1 MGYLRPE
8 MSVKVR
14 HYNESNLYLYSGIAR
29 QEQLEAALKAVFKQI
44 RDHYPEDGYESAH
57 FVANVISDTKGN
69 IFGCSYVWISDPRIY
84 YMLIGRNPD
93 GSERFEEYEDVDW
106 VPPSEPRP
114 EITMSLGVNWADVV
128 DEEEQLEEKYT
139 RPIIRRQ
146 LPPLVRLPGYRYD
159 EDQLKKAAEM
169 VEAERAKTKVSSEE
183 KTPTPTIGYF
193 DCSRAWVSDVDE
205 NDSETTLCCRI
216 APTWVDAEM
225 IRPFFERYSSDREL
239 RHGRV
244 DGVTGMYSYPVITFG
259 NSKNKFTGEPCKMVY
274 VLYSDLCP
282 HDASFALQMTRKF
295 TIENLNDV
303 RLNEKL
309 LSEGKPLREVRK
321 TLLVFS
327 HWRKVPLGRQGTA
340 PAGGRPARQLPTIAL
355 TAAPKITPGG
365 VARVSGVTGR
375 VTEWIQPSS
384 APQTSIPGIRTAST
398 PATSRQTPPPKG
410 AATPSPTA
418 PVSTFKGWGKPR

>member
-1 MGYLRPE
+1 

-14 HYNESNLYLYSGIAR
+14 HYNESTLHVLSGIAR

-44 RDHYPEDGYESAH
+44 RDHYPDDGYESAH

-69 IFGCSYVWISDPRIY
+69 IYGYSYVWVSDPRIY

-93 GSERFEEYEDVDW
+93 GSERFEEYEDPDW
-106 VPPSEPRP
+106 KPPSEPRP
-114 EITMSLGVNWADVV
+114 EVTMSLGVNWADVV
-128 DEEEQLEEKYT
+128 DEEEDLEEKYT

-159 EDQLKKAAEM
+159 DEQLKKATEM
-169 VEAERAKTKVSSEE
+169 VVAKASPEE
-183 KTPTPTIGYF
+183 KEAAVPVPTVGYF
-193 DCSRAWVSDVDE
+193 ESSRSWVSDVDE
-205 NDSETTLCCRI
+205 EDSETTLCCRV

-225 IRPFFERYSSDREL
+225 VRPFFERYSSDREL

-259 NSKNKFTGEPCKMVY
+259 NSKNKYTGEACKMVY

-282 HDASFALQMTRKF
+282 HDASFALQMTRKI

-309 LSEGKPLREVRK
+309 LSEGKPVREVRK

-327 HWRKVPLGRQGTA
+327 HWRKTPLGRPAMA
-340 PAGGRPARQLPTIAL
+340 PAAGRPTRTLPTIAL
-355 TAAPKITPGG
+355 TTAPRITPGG

-384 APQTSIPGIRTAST
+384 APVTSVPGIRTASV
-398 PATSRQTPPPKG
+398 
-410 AATPSPTA
+410 PTA
-418 PVSTFKGWGKPR
+418 SRPTQAASRSTQAGPVTPVRPPVVSTFKGWGKPK

>member
-1 MGYLRPE
+1 

-14 HYNESNLYLYSGIAR
+14 HYNESTLHVLSGIAR
-29 QEQLEAALKAVFKQI
+29 QEQLESALKAVFKQI
-44 RDHYPEDGYESAH
+44 REHYPDDGYESAH

-69 IFGCSYVWISDPRIY
+69 IFGYSYVWVSDPRIY

-93 GSERFEEYEDVDW
+93 GSERFEEYEDPDW
-106 VPPSEPRP
+106 KPPSEPRP
-114 EITMSLGVNWADVV
+114 EITMSLGVNWADVA
-128 DEEEQLEEKYT
+128 DEEDEIEEKYT

-159 EDQLKKAAEM
+159 EDQQKKAAEM
-169 VEAERAKTKVSSEE
+169 FEGEQANVSPEE
-183 KTPTPTIGYF
+183 KKNPPKIGYF
-193 DCSRAWVSDVDE
+193 ECSRSWVSDVDE
-205 NDSETTLCCRI
+205 DDSETTLCCRA

-259 NSKNKFTGEPCKMVY
+259 NSKNKFTGEACKMVY

-282 HDASFALQMTRKF
+282 HDASFALQMTRKI

-309 LSEGKPLREVRK
+309 LGEGKPVREVRK

-327 HWRKVPLGRQGTA
+327 HWRKTPLTRQGTA
-340 PAGGRPARQLPTIAL
+340 TGRPARQLPTIAL
-355 TAAPKITPGG
+355 TTAPKITPGG
-365 VARVSGVTGR
+365 IARVSGVTGR

-384 APQTSIPGIRTAST
+384 APQTSIPGIRTASA
-398 PATSRQTPPPKG
+398 PATSRQAPPPG
-410 AATPSPTA
+410 APSRP
-418 PVSTFKGWGKPR
+418 PPVVSTFKGWGKPK